1 MDEFLYLEADE
12 EITSVID
19 KLKGLE
25 GDSVAL
31 VAPKGSSIV
40 QSLVSLKLLKKE
52 ATGLKKDIA
61 IVTADEVGQNL
72 STQVG
77 LKVYADVKS
86 HKPLEIELDQVGEK
100 DKYIEINESDESISE
115 KSGSK
120 TDTAKQDKSKD
131 NRASEQVQKDGI
143 QVHRYDE
150 NGKAPT
156 ESEEELLPEDS
167 ELAEEISDEVGE
179 SNEPR
184 EAEPIVQRIDRE
196 TALRRRA
203 AGVGYMGPRSTTPV
217 GQNMETTK
225 TGVEVSRA
233 TNSAGER
240 VAKKRSKKKPLIITL
255 VSLLSLV
262 LVAFVDLVVAKM
274 TIDLQVEASV
284 FEKNYD
290 VTVEKDRVNLDAE
303 NSIIGGRQ
311 IIKEEEFEDKIVTS
325 GEKDVGEKA
334 KGSLVFKN
342 ESGVDEQISAGTTV
356 KSNGIE
362 FLLDSAITVPKAALN
377 QAGDKVL
384 GQVSGSV
391 TAENVGTSGNLPA
404 GTVFSVLGESR
415 ITATGSTSGG
425 STKKV
430 KIVAKA
436 DVDSAKK
443 QYQEKKAADFL
454 EDKDIQEG
462 EVMPEGAGL
471 IDMSEFSVDKSVG
484 DEAEQFTAKAK
495 IKFTTIVYKQSDL
508 NEALTSIAEKTLSD
522 GKGLVLAEGDSFSAT
537 LKEDKQ
543 NIGQM
548 ILDGKIK
555 SHIGPKLNLPEMVKS
570 WRGKPIGRAKSDLS
584 SISGVELK
592 SLAMSPSFALPISPL
607 LTRNIKINISYLEK

>member
-25 GDSVAL
+25 GGSVAL

-72 STQVG
+72 STQIG
-77 LKVYADVKS
+77 LKVFADVKS
-86 HKPLEIELDQVGEK
+86 HKPLEIELDQIGEK
-100 DKYIEINESDESISE
+100 DKYIEINESKESVSE
-115 KSGSK
+115 KSGLK
-120 TDTAKQDKSKD
+120 VDVPKQDRLKD
-131 NRASEQVQKDGI
+131 NHTNKQVQKDGI
-143 QVHRYDE
+143 AVHRYDE
-150 NGKAPT
+150 NGEDSF
-156 ESEEELLPEDS
+156 ESKEESLSEDS
-167 ELAEEISDEVGE
+167 ESAESASDEAEKSSE
-179 SNEPR
+179 SHEDR
-184 EAEPIVQRIDRE
+184 SIAQRIERDG
-196 TALRRRA
+196 TLRRRA
-203 AGVGYMGPRSTTPV
+203 ASVGYMGPRSTISM
-217 GQNMETTK
+217 GQNIETTRTK
-225 TGVEVSRA
+225 IEPNRV
-233 TNSAGER
+233 TNNAGER
-240 VAKKRSKKKPLIITL
+240 VAKKYSRRKLLIIMFI
-255 VSLLSLV
+255 SLLSLV
-262 LVAFVDLVVAKM
+262 LVAFVDLVIAKM
-274 TIDLQVEASV
+274 AIDLQVEASV

-290 VTVEKDRVNLDAE
+290 VTVEKDRVNIDDE
-303 NSIIGGRQ
+303 NAIIGGRQ
-311 IIKEEEFEDKIVTS
+311 IIKEKEFEDKIVTS

-342 ESGVDEQISAGTTV
+342 ESGLDEQIPAGTIV

-362 FLLDSAITVPKAALN
+362 FSLDNAITVPKATLN

-391 TAENVGTSGNLPA
+391 TAEDVGTSGNLPA
-404 GTVFSVLGESR
+404 GTVFSVLGESKL
-415 ITATGSTSGG
+415 TATGSTTGG

-430 KIVAKA
+430 KIVTKA
-436 DVDSAKK
+436 DIDNAKK
-443 QYQEKKAADFL
+443 QYQEKKAADFI

-462 EVMPEGAGL
+462 EIMPEGAGL
-471 IDMSEFSVDKSVG
+471 IDMSEFSVDKNVG
-484 DEAEQFTAKAK
+484 DEAEQFIAKAK
-495 IKFTTIVYKQSDL
+495 IKFTTIVYRQSDL
-508 NEALTSIAEKTLSD
+508 NKVLTAVAEKTLLN
-522 GKGLVLAEGDSFSAT
+522 GKGLVLAEGDLFSAT

-555 SHIGPKLNLPEMVKS
+555 SHVGPKLNLPELVKS
-570 WRGKPIGRAKSDLS
+570 WRGKPISKAKSDLS
-584 SISGVELK
+584 SMSGVELK
-592 SLAMSPSFALPISPL
+592 SLVMSPSFALPVSPL

>member
-52 ATGLKKDIA
+52 AAGLKKDIA

-72 STQVG
+72 STQIG
-77 LKVYADVKS
+77 LKVFADVKS
-86 HKPLEIELDQVGEK
+86 HKPLEIELDQISAK
-100 DKYIEINESDESISE
+100 DKYVEINESDESVSE
-115 KSGSK
+115 KSGLKVDVS
-120 TDTAKQDKSKD
+120 KQDRLKD
-131 NRASEQVQKDGI
+131 NHINKRIKEDGI
-143 QVHRYDE
+143 PVHRYDE
-150 NGKAPT
+150 NG
-156 ESEEELLPEDS
+156 EDS
-167 ELAEEISDEVGE
+167 FKPREESLSVDSETTEDTSDEVE
-179 SNEPR
+179 KSSEPYDDR
-184 EAEPIVQRIDRE
+184 TIEQPIRDS
-196 TALRRRA
+196 TLRRRA
-203 AGVGYMGPRSTTPV
+203 ASVGYMGPRPTTTM
-217 GQNMETTK
+217 GQNIETTK
-225 TGVEVSRA
+225 TKIEPNRVI
-233 TNSAGER
+233 NSTGEK
-240 VAKKRSKKKPLIITL
+240 VTKKHPRRKLFVIMF

-262 LVAFVDLVVAKM
+262 LVAFVDLVIAKM
-274 TIDLQVEASV
+274 SIDLQVEASV

-290 VTVEKDRVNLDAE
+290 VIVEKDRVNIDDE
-303 NSIIGGRQ
+303 NAIIGGRQ
-311 IIKEEEFEDKIVTS
+311 IIKEKEFEDKIVTS

-342 ESGVDEQISAGTTV
+342 ESGLDEQIPAGTIV

-362 FLLDSAITVPKAALN
+362 FSLDNAITVPKATLN

-391 TAENVGTSGNLPA
+391 TAEDVGTSGNLPA
-404 GTVFSVLGESR
+404 GTVFSVLGESKL
-415 ITATGSTSGG
+415 TATGSTTGG

-430 KIVAKA
+430 KIVTKA
-436 DVDSAKK
+436 DIDNAKK
-443 QYQEKKAADFL
+443 QYQEKKAADFI

-462 EVMPEGAGL
+462 EIMPEGAGL
-471 IDMSEFSVDKSVG
+471 IDMSEFSVDKNVG
-484 DEAEQFTAKAK
+484 DEAEQFIAKAK
-495 IKFTTIVYKQSDL
+495 IKFTTIVYRQSDL
-508 NEALTSIAEKTLSD
+508 NKVLTAVAEKTLLN
-522 GKGLVLAEGDSFSAT
+522 GKGLVLAEGDLFSAT

-555 SHIGPKLNLPEMVKS
+555 SHVGPKLNLPELVKS
-570 WRGKPIGRAKSDLS
+570 WRGKPISKAKSDLS
-584 SISGVELK
+584 SMSGVELK
-592 SLAMSPSFALPISPL
+592 SLVMSPSFALPVSPL